1 MKYSV
6 IIKAAAVGDYK
17 FKNKRKNKL
26 KKTQDTVN
34 FEMDKNIDILGE
46 VGKKKKKNQILIGF
60 CAETEN
66 VIKNAKQKIKNKNLD
81 LIVANDVSVNDSGF
95 GEKNNFT
102 YIVDNNNKV
111 QRLGLISKEDLSIE
125 IGNNIDKIRTR
136 LKKASPKN

>member
-1 MKYSV
+1 MQGLLD
-6 IIKAAAVGDYK
+6 A
-17 FKNKRKNKL
+17 L
-26 KKTQDTVN
+26 KSHGTVFN

>member
-1 MKYSV
+1 
-6 IIKAAAVGDYK
+6 
-17 FKNKRKNKL
+17 
-26 KKTQDTVN
+26 
-34 FEMDKNIDILGE
+34 MDKNIDILGE

-102 YIVDNNNKV
+102 YLVDNNNKV
-111 QRLGLISKEDLSIE
+111 ERLGLISKEDLSIE
-125 IGNNIDKIRTR
+125 IGNNIDKIRAR